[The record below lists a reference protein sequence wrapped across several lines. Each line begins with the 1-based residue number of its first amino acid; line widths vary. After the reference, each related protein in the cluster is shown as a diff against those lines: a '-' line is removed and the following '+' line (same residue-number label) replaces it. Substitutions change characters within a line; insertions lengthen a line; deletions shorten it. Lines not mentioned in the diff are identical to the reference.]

1 MSEGKT
7 LAEIQHEHEFNLLT
21 HRAGIA
27 KEILALENHYQRE
40 KNELNTIVG
49 LLGGIWNS

>member
-1 MSEGKT
+1 MSDGKT

-21 HRAGIA
+21 HRAGIV
-27 KEILALENHYQRE
+27 KEILALENHYQG